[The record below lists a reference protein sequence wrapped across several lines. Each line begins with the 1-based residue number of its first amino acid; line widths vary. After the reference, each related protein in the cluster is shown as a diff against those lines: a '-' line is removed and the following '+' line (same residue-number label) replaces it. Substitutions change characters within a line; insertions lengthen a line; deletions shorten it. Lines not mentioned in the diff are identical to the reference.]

1 MFECS
6 AAIRKKLQARY
17 LVSIKGEE
25 NTCGIFEISRNTNM
39 EALTN
44 AILYLNS
51 SCRISRFIVDI
62 TCVRDG
68 IARLLLVY
76 HIKTVIIIDEDD
88 PRIERLRI
96 DSYSKSSNCTV
107 LCLEQADVNS
117 QTDVSYTIIDSSEI
131 CLTDL
136 KHSKHPT
143 KLLTRAVRGNKVLID
158 IRSCEE

>member
-1 MFECS
+1 
-6 AAIRKKLQARY
+6 
-17 LVSIKGEE
+17 
-25 NTCGIFEISRNTNM
+25 M

-107 LCLEQADVNS
+107 LCLEQ
-117 QTDVSYTIIDSSEI
+117 TDVSYTIIDSSEI

-158 IRSCEE
+158 IR